1 MFGKV
6 IFKNRLLLIVSIY
19 QAIKTM
25 KNFRI
30 KYSVKGV
37 SGQIEVV
44 LTASSSFAVR
54 EIIENQNGGKGNVTF
69 WSVKQE

>member
-1 MFGKV
+1 
-6 IFKNRLLLIVSIY
+6 
-19 QAIKTM
+19 M

-44 LTASSSFAVR
+44 VTASSSFTAR